1 MLNSES
7 FIWKQLEDVTLDF
20 QTFKENKTKQTN
32 NRPKKYFIFC
42 VLWLYW
48 THSPRDQL
56 AASGN
61 HWLLGKIVCS

>member
-32 NRPKKYFIFC
+32 RPKKYFIFC
-42 VLWLYW
+42 VLCAVLD
-48 THSPRDQL
+48 TQP
-56 AASGN
+56 
-61 HWLLGKIVCS
+61 

>member
-48 THSPRDQL
+48 TQP
-56 AASGN
+56 
-61 HWLLGKIVCS
+61 